1 MFNGVY
7 TAASGMI
14 TQMNRVNNI
23 TNNISNVNTPGFK
36 REGINIKSWSRIS
49 GFSNL
54 KLPLEPDTDK
64 SKGFINETINS
75 VAHMDKSYIDFSKG
89 PFKRTGNDL
98 DFSIEGSGFFAVLT
112 PNGVAYTKD
121 GEFSINK
128 DGVLVQR
135 GTGYPVLGENY
146 FKNSKLIKLTGLKN
160 TIEPDGAVKVDG
172 AKVDTIAIRNF
183 NNYSNLIHNADNT
196 FSTTNN
202 EQPVV
207 EKNFKLDRGYL
218 ETSNV
223 KIVREMVSLIEAQR
237 SFDRY
242 QKVIDALG
250 NDLASDVI
258 EKISRVA

>member
-23 TNNISNVNTPGFK
+23 TNNIANVNTPGFK
-36 REGINIKSWSRIS
+36 KEGINIKSWSRIS

-54 KLPLEPDTDK
+54 KLPIEPNTDRAR
-64 SKGFINETINS
+64 GFINETINS
-75 VAHMDKSYIDFSKG
+75 AADMNKSYIDFSQG
-89 PFKRTGNDL
+89 SFKHTGNNL
-98 DFSIEGSGFFAVLT
+98 DFSIEGRGFFAVLT
-112 PNGVAYTKD
+112 PRGAAYTKD

-146 FKNSKLIKLTGLKN
+146 FRSGKMIKLTGLKN
-160 TIEPDGAVKVDG
+160 SIESDGTVKSDGVNVDSIAVKD
-172 AKVDTIAIRNF
+172 F
-183 NNYSNLIHNADNT
+183 NNYSNLVHNADNT
-196 FSTTNN
+196 FSAINN
-202 EQPVV
+202 EKPMN

-223 KIVREMVSLIEAQR
+223 NIVREMVSLIEAQR

-258 EKISRVA
+258 EKVSRVV